1 MNRNHT
7 IEEYLEIIDKLK
19 EKKSSIKFSSDFIIA
34 YPGETN
40 DDFEKTVSLMKQV
53 DFINSYSFIFSARPG
68 TPAANLKKIDEKIAK
83 ERLTIFQRIAD
94 EIKKKYRNKLVNSI
108 TNVLFENNARSTDKY
123 FGRDEYFNSV
133 IVNSNE
139 NLAGKIKNV
148 KIDKCN
154 HNTLFGEVIL
164 EGKQKDYAA

>member
-1 MNRNHT
+1 MNRGHT

-19 EKKSSIKFSSDFIIA
+19 AKKPSIKFSSDFIIA
-34 YPGETN
+34 YPGETKS
-40 DDFEKTVSLMKQV
+40 DFEKTLLLMKQV
-53 DFINSYSFIFSARPG
+53 EFINSYSFIFSARPG

-83 ERLTIFQRIAD
+83 ERLAIFQKVAD
-94 EIKKKYRNKLVNSI
+94 EVKTKYRKKLVHSI
-108 TNVLFENNARSTDKY
+108 VNVLFENNSREANKY

-139 NLAGKIKNV
+139 NLTGKIRNV

-154 HNTLFGEVIL
+154 QNTLFGEVIS
-164 EGKQKDYAA
+164 ENKPKEYAA